1 MDEYLCITVLSH
13 SGESEADF
21 KTRLSAFWT
30 HMLRKL
36 KSIFE
41 KVYAETSAF
50 ENKGDRLG
58 RNYLVEADAA
68 DAVAEQLRVRGMDF
82 EPIDAD
88 ERYSKYEAAPPE
100 WFWIE
105 H

>member
-1 MDEYLCITVLSH
+1 MDDYLCITVESKP
-13 SGESEADF
+13 GESEADF
-21 KTRLSAFWT
+21 KARLSALWT
-30 HMLRKL
+30 HMLRNHEA
-36 KSIFE
+36 IFK

-50 ENKGDRLG
+50 ESKGNR
-58 RNYLVEADAA
+58 RTRKYLVEADAA
-68 DAVAEQLRVRGMDF
+68 DAVAEQLRAKDMDF

-88 ERYSKYEAAPPE
+88 EVYSKYEAAPPE

>member
-1 MDEYLCITVLSH
+1 MDEYLCITLLSH
-13 SGESEADF
+13 AGENEADF

-30 HMLRKL
+30 HMLRQHEAT
-36 KSIFE
+36 FE

-50 ENKGDRLG
+50 EQCGDR
-58 RNYLVEADAA
+58 RSRKYLVEAS
-68 DAVAEQLRVRGMDF
+68 AVSAVHEQLRANGMF
-82 EPIDAD
+82 CEPIDED
-88 ERYSKYEAAPPE
+88 DIYSKYEATPPE

>member
-1 MDEYLCITVLSH
+1 MDEYLCVTLSAQA
-13 SGESEADF
+13 SECEVDF
-21 KTRLSAFWT
+21 KARLSAFWT
-30 HMLRKL
+30 HMLRNHEAV
-36 KSIFE
+36 FE

-50 ENKGDRLG
+50 EKKGERLT
-58 RNYLVEADAA
+58 RKYLVEAEAA
-68 DAVAEQLRVRGMDF
+68 DSLGEQLRAKAMDF

-88 ERYSKYEAAPPE
+88 DCYSKFEAAPPD